1 MNLKTRLL
9 SKVKHAAIL
18 LAAAFPCTESVAA
31 APLHFSENETAAI
44 ARKVWRNECGGTVDG
59 LTSWNAGENFASLG
73 IGHFIW
79 YPAGVNGPFEE
90 SFPNLISLLE
100 ARGIKLPGWLKGAC
114 PWKTRAEFQRDFK
127 SARMLQLRELLSST
141 IGLQAEFL
149 ALRLENSLPK
159 MLAAANAAQREKVRA
174 QFYRVLQSGS
184 AGAFALIDYV
194 NFKGEGTLETERY
207 HGEGWG
213 MLQVLENMTGSGSPV
228 RDFSNAAKEVLTRR
242 VRNSPPARH
251 EERWLVGWKNRVAGY
266 SN

>member
-1 MNLKTRLL
+1 MRLL
-9 SKVKHAAIL
+9 PKLKPFAIL
-18 LAAAFPCTESVAA
+18 LACTILHAESITA
-31 APLHFSENETAAI
+31 APLHLSENETNAI
-44 ARKVWRNECGGTVDG
+44 ARKVWRNECGGTVDE

-79 YPAGVNGPFEE
+79 YPAGIRGPFEE
-90 SFPNLISLLE
+90 SFPNLLSLLE
-100 ARGIKLPGWLKGAC
+100 AHGIRLPGWLKGAC
-114 PWKTRAEFQRDFK
+114 PWKTRAEFMRDFK
-127 SARMLQLRELLSST
+127 SARMLQLRGLLSST

-149 ALRLENSLPK
+149 VLRMEASLPK
-159 MLAAANAAQREKVRA
+159 MLAAANPERREKVRA

-213 MLQVLENMTGSGSPV
+213 LLQVLENMSASGSPV

-251 EERWLVGWKNRVAGY
+251 EEHWLAGWKNRVAGY
-266 SN
+266 